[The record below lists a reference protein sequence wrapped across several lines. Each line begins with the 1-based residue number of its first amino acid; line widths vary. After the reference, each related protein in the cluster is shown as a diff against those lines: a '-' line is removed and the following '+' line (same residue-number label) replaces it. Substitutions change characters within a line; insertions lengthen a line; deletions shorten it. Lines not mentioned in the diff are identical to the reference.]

1 MQKIIVALAAALA
14 LTGCASPGWQVFGWK
29 GDSLLASG
37 LRQYEEGNY
46 TESARLL
53 QGALEAG
60 LGDSDRVIAYKHL
73 AFINCAEGRERLCRE
88 HFIRALTLNPQMELA
103 PAEAG
108 HPVWGPVYRAVKA
121 GR

>member
-1 MQKIIVALAAALA
+1 MRKIIVALTAALA
-14 LTGCASPGWQVFGWK
+14 LAGCASPGWLGFGGK

-53 QGALEAG
+53 QGALDAG
-60 LGDSDRVIAYKHL
+60 LRDSDRVVAYKHL

-88 HFIRALTLNPQMELA
+88 HFIRALTLDPKMELA